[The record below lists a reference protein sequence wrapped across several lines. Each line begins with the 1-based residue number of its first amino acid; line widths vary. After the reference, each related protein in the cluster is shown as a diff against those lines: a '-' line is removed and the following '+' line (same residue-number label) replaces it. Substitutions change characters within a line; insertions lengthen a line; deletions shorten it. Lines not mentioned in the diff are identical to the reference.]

1 METTLEKK
9 RFFSNR
15 DLFTLFLPLT
25 IEQGL
30 EYTVGMA
37 ASMMV
42 ARVGESAVSG
52 VSLVDFVMAL
62 IISIFAALAT
72 GGSVIAGQ
80 YLGRKET
87 ANAKKAANQLVKV
100 SLALSIVITILL
112 YLCKPL
118 ILHNLF
124 GSITKEVESAANQ
137 YFMVVALSV
146 PFLALYNAGAAVFRT
161 MGNAKLPMK
170 IMLIMN
176 ILNVAGNA
184 LLVEGFH
191 MGVLGVAI
199 PTLISRLGAALIIL
213 FLAHRKNFELRITNF
228 ITERFDYT
236 MLKRILSI
244 GAPFGFENGMFYL
257 GRLVVLS
264 VVSIFGT
271 ASIAANSV
279 SGTIVMFEVLPGMA
293 INLGLSVIISRCV
306 GAGDYEQAKYYKKKV
321 RLIMYVSFIISSA
334 IVLALMPLILKVYD
348 LSSEA
353 NNMIWII
360 VIAHAVMMILIWPS
374 GYMLPIV
381 FRGAGDAKFPMVVS
395 IASMLLFRIAFSYV
409 FAFGFH
415 MGMMGTW
422 VAMFVDWIVKSI
434 IYEWHYK
441 KDKWTRFKTI

>member
-1 METTLEKK
+1 METILEKK
-9 RFFSNR
+9 RFFSNH
-15 DLFTLFLPLT
+15 DLFALFLPLT

-42 ARVGESAVSG
+42 AQVGEAAVSG

-80 YLGRKET
+80 YLGRKEGD
-87 ANAKKAANQLVKV
+87 NAKKAANQLVKA
-100 SLALSIVITILL
+100 ALILSVIITALL

-124 GSITKEVESAANQ
+124 GSITEEVEQAANQ
-137 YFMVVALSV
+137 YFMIVAISV
-146 PFLALYNAGAAVFRT
+146 PFLALYNAGAAIFRT
-161 MGNAKLPMK
+161 IGNAKLPMK

-176 ILNVAGNA
+176 TLNVAGNA
-184 LLVEGFH
+184 LLVAVFH

-199 PTLISRLGAALIIL
+199 PTLVSRLGAALIIL
-213 FLAHRKNFELRITNF
+213 FMAHKKEIELRITNF
-228 ITERFDYT
+228 ITERFDYV
-236 MLKRILSI
+236 MLKRILNI

-264 VVSIFGT
+264 IVSLFGT

-293 INLGLSVIISRCV
+293 MNLGLSVIISRCV

-321 RLIMYVSFIISSA
+321 RCIMHISFIISSV
-334 IVLALMPLILKVYD
+334 IVLAFMPMILRVYH
-348 LSSEA
+348 LSAEA
-353 NNMIWII
+353 NTMTWTI

-381 FRGAGDAKFPMVVS
+381 FRGAGDAKFPMIVS
-395 IASMLLFRIAFSYV
+395 IVSMILCRIALSYV
-409 FAFGFH
+409 FALGFH
-415 MGMMGTW
+415 MGMLGTW
-422 VAMFVDWIVKSI
+422 AAMFVDWIVKAI

-441 KDKWTRFKTI
+441 KNKWTRFQAI